1 MKKWRYTLML
11 AAVLLLASCQ
21 SAQQID
27 TASEITVIE
36 GATVID
42 GVSDTPIED
51 AIPRAVHIHQHA
63 ESLLVP
69 WNRIE
74 YRSRRIVMV
83 LKQLGGHPD
92 VGFAIS
98 ALDNTD
104 VTHFSQLIH
113 PAPKSIVR
121 EDSLLLWGGF

>member
-51 AIPRAVHIHQHA
+51 AIIVIAGDTIQSIGKRG
-63 ESLLVP
+63 SL
-69 WNRIE
+69 
-74 YRSRRIVMV
+74 
-83 LKQLGGHPD
+83 
-92 VGFAIS
+92 
-98 ALDNTD
+98 
-104 VTHFSQLIH
+104 
-113 PAPKSIVR
+113 
-121 EDSLLLWGGF
+121 